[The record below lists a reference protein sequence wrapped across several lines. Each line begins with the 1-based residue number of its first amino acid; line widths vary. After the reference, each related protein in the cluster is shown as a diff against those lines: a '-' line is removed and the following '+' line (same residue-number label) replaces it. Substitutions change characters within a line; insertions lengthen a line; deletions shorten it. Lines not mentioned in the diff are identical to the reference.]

1 MSPRGVVRQ
10 LEHPA
15 LSELAG
21 PRLAEARLTDRERL
35 GLVLQAAA
43 LGSHLELAGWHRTIE
58 WSLATCVGNQ
68 LRVTAAPG
76 VATVFPQVDLSILL
90 YQLFGT
96 PIAGRGEAR
105 RAARALA
112 RLWSQQVSP
121 VPYDE
126 LVRDVLEQADFLWQP
141 TSAIARG
148 HLAGL
153 RHGDGEVSLWVAGPG
168 AFRQR
173 VLASS
178 SSLGGAV
185 ALLRSAFARDLWGST
200 VGLTS
205 TDPLARA
212 AALRRAGR
220 LLSAAEELRG
230 VTGAEARLLRAR
242 CLYEA
247 GDTVAAHTALQ
258 GLAEGD
264 VDSAARWRWLALR
277 LGLARTFGNVAAAS
291 AMRRALGEPGERGER
306 DAAGEQGVEANL
318 LAAEICVV
326 LEETDGVRAEVA
338 ALAEAELAHLDD
350 DRLERLAA
358 VQAWL
363 AEADGD
369 AAGIERA
376 WSLAL
381 RRARTALPRAMAAR
395 AWLEIGKARQ
405 RQGRLADAERAFR
418 HSLRRSRG
426 CEGRRRDME
435 ALGAWLDTRLRRG
448 RVLGIEE
455 GLEAWIAYANLQSPL
470 LQTLDP
476 AALDVRLDLVQ
487 GRAHGALEGA
497 DRAIEGSALR
507 PDRVAPLQAMAAR
520 ALAWLGRRE
529 QAAQRLAAGGEA
541 GLQHLEPEERIA
553 VLAQAGRGDAAYA
566 RCADSPLGGLW
577 AEVLA
582 SGPVAPERWSDLRR
596 LERYRAARAV
606 FDIVLFEP
614 GLVPIYWRRRAAA
627 DLRRFGAG
635 QLAERIESFEV
646 GAWSALEQFVRAGA
660 VDGAAIARLFAQ
672 SGYGEAR
679 LEMASETDAILN
691 AGVGGSET
699 LQAETPAGRLSLA
712 APLVDAP
719 LRALFAVVVRQLG
732 AGGEPPPPEKEPI
745 PHPSAATEDAAV
757 IRNVVGESDGLRAA
771 MAKAAA
777 LAGGEMP
784 ILLHGETGTG
794 KELFARGVHDHS
806 RRKAAAFVA
815 INCAALSETLLLSDL
830 FGHVRGS
837 FTGADRD
844 RAGVFEAAR
853 GGTVFLDEI
862 GDLPPTAQGM
872 LLRVL
877 QEKEVRRVGES
888 LARRV
893 DVRVVAATHRD
904 LAALVKDG
912 KFRQDLY
919 FRLAVAVVEL
929 PPLRDRGDDVIL
941 LAQAFL
947 ERHAPDRRLSARAR
961 AHLLGHRWPGNVREL
976 ENVLAVSAALSADV
990 IEPHHLEIPGADA
1003 VAASVRGDYHQQIE
1017 GFRRRLVEEALAAT
1031 GGNRAEAA
1039 RRLGLTRQALSY
1051 LSQQMGLARR
1061 R

>member
-1 MSPRGVVRQ
+1 MNPRGVVRQ

-21 PRLAEARLTDRERL
+21 PRLAEARLTDRERM

-43 LGSHLELAGWHRTIE
+43 LGSHLDLAGWHRTID
-58 WSLATCVGNQ
+58 WSLATCVGGQ
-68 LRVTAAPG
+68 LHVTAAPG
-76 VATVFPQVDLSILL
+76 VSSVFPQVDLSTLL
-90 YQLFGT
+90 HQLFGT

-112 RLWSQQVSP
+112 RLWGQQLSP

-141 TSAIARG
+141 TSATARG

-153 RHGDGEVSLWVAGPG
+153 RHGDGEVALWVAGPG

-185 ALLRSAFARDLWGST
+185 ALLRSAFARDLWSST
-200 VGLTS
+200 VGLAS

-212 AALRRAGR
+212 AALRRSGR

-230 VTGAEARLLRAR
+230 TPGVQARLLRSR
-242 CLYEA
+242 CLFEA
-247 GDTVAAHTALQ
+247 GDTVAAHTTLQ
-258 GLAEGD
+258 AVAESELD
-264 VDSAARWRWLALR
+264 EAARWQWLALR
-277 LGLARTFGNVAAAS
+277 LAIARTFGNVAAAS
-291 AMRRALGEPGERGER
+291 AMRRGLSDRSDRIVDDGASTLEATLLG
-306 DAAGEQGVEANL
+306 
-318 LAAEICVV
+318 AEICVA
-326 LEETDGVRAEVA
+326 LEEPEGARARV
-338 ALAEAELAHLDD
+338 AELGRLPLEELADEG
-350 DRLERLAA
+350 LERLAA
-358 VQAWL
+358 LEAWL
-363 AEADGD
+363 ADADSD
-369 AAGIERA
+369 PSGIERA

-381 RRARTALPRAMAAR
+381 RRARASLPRAMAAR

-455 GLEAWIAYANLQSPL
+455 GLEAWVAYASTQSPL

-476 AALDVRLDLVQ
+476 AALTVRLDLAQ
-487 GRAHGALEGA
+487 GRAHGALEAA
-497 DRAIEGSALR
+497 DRAIEASAQR
-507 PDRVAPLQAMAAR
+507 PDRVTALQAMAAR
-520 ALAWLGRRE
+520 ALGWLGRRE
-529 QAAQRLAAGGEA
+529 QAFQRLATGGEA

-566 RCADSPLGGLW
+566 RCADSVVGALW
-577 AEVLA
+577 AQVLA
-582 SGPVAPERWSDLRR
+582 SGPVLPERWSDLRR
-596 LERYRAARAV
+596 LERYRAARTV

-614 GLVPIYWRRRAAA
+614 DLVPIYWRRRAAA

-646 GAWSALEQFVRAGA
+646 GAWSALEQFVRAGT
-660 VDGAAIARLFAQ
+660 VDGAAISRLFAQ
-672 SGYGEAR
+672 SGYGEVR
-679 LEMASETDAILN
+679 LGLGDDSSRQLN
-691 AGVGGSET
+691 AGIGGSE
-699 LQAETPAGRLSLA
+699 LLHADTPAGRLSLA

-732 AGGEPPPPEKEPI
+732 AGAMPTPPPDKEPI
-745 PHPSAATEDAAV
+745 PHPSAVVEDAIV